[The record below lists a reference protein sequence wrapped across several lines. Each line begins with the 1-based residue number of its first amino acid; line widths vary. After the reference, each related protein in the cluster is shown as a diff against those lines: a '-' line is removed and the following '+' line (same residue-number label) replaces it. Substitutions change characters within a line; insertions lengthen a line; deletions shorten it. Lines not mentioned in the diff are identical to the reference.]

1 MSLPSE
7 TTSFVG
13 RRGETAKLR
22 AVLADARVVTL
33 TGPGGV
39 GKSRLAIHVAR
50 GLERKRVGGA
60 WLVELAEL
68 EDASLLAST
77 VAASVRMPDI
87 STRDLVAALVDYLAD
102 QQLLIIMDN
111 CEHLIE
117 ECAALVSTLIEA
129 APRLRILATS
139 REPLGITAERIW
151 PVPPLST
158 PGEEDLTNWA
168 GGQEYEAIALF
179 QERAE
184 AAGVSVGRSEAVGRL
199 CQRLDGLPLA
209 IELAVT
215 WLRTLTVDEL
225 ADRLDDRFAL
235 LEQRHRDSVPRH
247 RTLRTVVD
255 WSYDL
260 CTEQERMLWAR
271 LSVFVGGV
279 SLDAAE
285 AVCAGDGLTLDEIL
299 PGLVGLV
306 DKSILT
312 REESNARSRYTM
324 LETIRQYGRDRL
336 SDEADAV
343 RRRHRDYYLRLA
355 EAGAREWWGP
365 HQRALL
371 DQVRP
376 ERANISLALEYCAT
390 PSQARTG
397 MRLASALWWWW
408 LTRDLR
414 EGRRWLERLLKLD
427 TTPSR
432 ERAHALWACGLNT
445 ADQGDTVQA
454 LAPLREALEVARAVG
469 DARAEAYASTWI
481 GQALWMQGRL
491 PEAVDE
497 LETALRHHRDS
508 GEQSSISMIVPAQL
522 GMVVALLGDPDRG
535 IELGE
540 QSVAACDKVGEHWSA
555 GWADWDLAVACWAND
570 NRAAA
575 RTRALASLRH
585 KRDLDDQLGIPCGL
599 ELVAWCATADGDA
612 EHAATLLGASDK
624 MWEPV
629 GAPLFSWRALRDW
642 SAQCRVRAREIISDQ
657 AFRTAYRRGQKL
669 SVADAVAYALDE
681 TPAVCDAAS
690 TRSATDTAAPPVLH
704 LLSPREQQV
713 ARLVAGGRTNRQIA
727 AELVISERTV
737 GGHIEHIMTKLDV
750 NSRTQ
755 IAALMLVGQQSH

>member
-1 MSLPSE
+1 M
-7 TTSFVG
+7 
-13 RRGETAKLR
+13 
-22 AVLADARVVTL
+22 VTL

-39 GKSRLAIHVAR
+39 GKTRLAIHVAR

-77 VAASVRMPDI
+77 VATSVQMPDI
-87 STRDLVAALVDYLAD
+87 STRDLVAALIDYLAD
-102 QQLLIIMDN
+102 QQLLLIMDN
-111 CEHLIE
+111 CEHLIA
-117 ECAALVSTLIEA
+117 ECAVLVSALIEA

-139 REPLGITAERIW
+139 REPLGIAAERIW

-158 PGEEDLTNWA
+158 PDEEHLTNW
-168 GGQEYEAIALF
+168 GSDREYEAIALF

-184 AAGVSVGRSEAVGRL
+184 AAGVSVGQSEAVGRL

-225 ADRLDDRFAL
+225 AERLDDRFAL
-235 LEQRHRDSVPRH
+235 LERRHRDGVSRH
-247 RTLRTVVD
+247 RTLRTVMD

-260 CTEQERMLWAR
+260 CTERERALWAR

-279 SLDAAE
+279 SLEAAE
-285 AVCAGDGLTLDEIL
+285 AVCVGDGLTLDDIL

-312 REESNARSRYTM
+312 REESDARSHYTM

-336 SDEADAV
+336 ADEADVV

-355 EAGAREWWGP
+355 ETGARDWWGP

-371 DQVRP
+371 DRVQT

-390 PSQARTG
+390 PSEARTG

-427 TTPSR
+427 TNPSR
-432 ERAHALWACGLNT
+432 ERARALWTYGLNA

-454 LAPLREALEVARAVG
+454 LTPLREAVEVARAVG
-469 DARAEAYASTWI
+469 DATAEAYAITWI
-481 GQALWMQGRL
+481 GQALWMQGKL
-491 PEAVDE
+491 PEAVGE
-497 LETALRHHRDS
+497 METALRHHRDI

-522 GMVVALLGDPDRG
+522 GMVVALLGDPERG

-540 QSVAACDKVGEHWSA
+540 QSVAACDKVGEHWTA
-555 GWADWDLAVACWAND
+555 GWADWDLAVACWANG

-575 RTRALASLRH
+575 CTRALASLRH
-585 KRDLDDQLGIPCGL
+585 KRDLGDQLGIPCGL
-599 ELVAWCATADGDA
+599 ELAAWCATADGDA
-612 EHAATLLGASDK
+612 ERAAMLLGASDK

-657 AFRTAYRRGQKL
+657 AFSAAYKSGQKL
-669 SVADAVAYALDE
+669 SVADAVAYALNE
-681 TPAVCDAAS
+681 TRAVRDDAA
-690 TRSATDTAAPPVLH
+690 TGSATDTAAQSVLH
-704 LLSPREQQV
+704 LLTPREQQV
-713 ARLVAGGRTNRQIA
+713 ARLIADGRTNRQIA
-727 AELVISERTV
+727 AELVISARTV
-737 GGHIEHIMTKLDV
+737 GGHVEHIMTKLDV